1 MTRLYRLKNQ
11 VKYYNWGSPDWI
23 PRLLGKDN
31 PEKQPW
37 AELWMGVHAEGPSSL
52 EYEGACI
59 PLSMLIN
66 QNPRRY
72 LGENTEKVFGT
83 IPFLFKVLAAG
94 RPLSIQA
101 HPTQAQAQIGFERE
115 NAMGIPL
122 KAPNRN
128 YKDANHKPE
137 ILCALTPF
145 TAMCGFKKPAD
156 IDAGLTVF
164 AAGMPPVLVSA
175 LDILREPLQDP
186 DEGAALSSFLKALF
200 GLSFNVRSALSKFA
214 TCKKHDACNHVMQA
228 KAHEFIASFA
238 RLYPCDP
245 AIIAPLYLNVIE
257 LKPGEAVYLPSGVLH
272 AYIKGLGVELMAN
285 SDNVLRGGL
294 TSKHIAIDELLRILR
309 FSAFKPQI
317 LTPQGNTY
325 QTSSREFALSVL
337 SGNGQSR
344 ELPICGPAIVI
355 VTEGA
360 ANIDG
365 LALGQG
371 DSAFIPADVEAPL
384 AITGT
389 YTLYSATPNLSA

>member
-1 MTRLYRLKNQ
+1 MTRLHRLENQ
-11 VKYYNWGSPDWI
+11 VKHYDWGSPDWI

-37 AELWMGVHAEGPSSL
+37 AELWMGVHAEGPSAL
-52 EYEGACI
+52 EYEGTCI
-59 PLSMLIN
+59 PLSTLIN
-66 QNPRRY
+66 QNPRHY
-72 LGENTEKVFGT
+72 LGEDTEKAFGT

-94 RPLSIQA
+94 KPLSIQA
-101 HPTQAQAQIGFERE
+101 HPTQAQAQAGFERE

-145 TAMCGFKKPAD
+145 TAMCGFQKPVD
-156 IDAGLTVF
+156 IDAGLTAF
-164 AAGMPPVLVSA
+164 AAGAPPALVSA
-175 LDILREPLQDP
+175 LDRLHEPLRDP
-186 DEGAALSSFLKALF
+186 DEGAALSGFLKALF
-200 GLSFNVRSALSKFA
+200 GLSFNVRSALSEFVACQHA
-214 TCKKHDACNHVMQA
+214 TQA
-228 KAHEFIASFA
+228 KAYEFIASFA

-257 LKPGEAVYLPSGVLH
+257 LKPGEAVYLPAGVLH
-272 AYIKGLGVELMAN
+272 AYMEGLGVELMAN

-294 TSKHIAIDELLRILR
+294 TSKHIAIDELLRVLR

-317 LTPQGNTY
+317 LMPQGNTY
-325 QTSSREFALSVL
+325 QTPSREFALSVL
-337 SGNGQSR
+337 SGNGECR

-355 VTEGA
+355 ITEGA

-371 DSAFIPADVEAPL
+371 DSAFIPADAEAPL
-384 AITGT
+384 TITGT

>member
-1 MTRLYRLKNQ
+1 MTRLYRLENQ
-11 VKYYNWGSPDWI
+11 VKHYDWGSPDWI

-37 AELWMGVHAEGPSSL
+37 AELWMGVHAEGPSVL

-59 PLSMLIN
+59 PLSTLIN

-72 LGENTEKVFGT
+72 LSEDTEKAFGT
-83 IPFLFKVLAAG
+83 LPFLFKVLAAG
-94 RPLSIQA
+94 KPLSIQA
-101 HPTQAQAQIGFERE
+101 HPTQAQAQAGFKRE

-137 ILCALTPF
+137 ILCALTSF

-156 IDAGLTVF
+156 IDAGLMAF
-164 AAGMPPVLVSA
+164 AAEASLSLVSA
-175 LDILREPLQDP
+175 LETLHEPLQDP
-186 DEGAALSSFLKALF
+186 NEGTALSGFLKALF
-200 GLSFNVRSALSKFA
+200 GLSINARSALSEFA
-214 TCKKHDACNHVMQA
+214 GYRHATQT
-228 KAHEFIASFA
+228 KAYELIASFA

-257 LKPGEAVYLPSGVLH
+257 LKPGEAVYLPAGVLH
-272 AYIKGLGVELMAN
+272 AYIEGLGIELMAN

-294 TSKHIAIDELLRILR
+294 TSKHVAIDELLRVLR

-317 LTPQGNTY
+317 ITPQGNTY
-325 QTSSREFALSVL
+325 QTPGREFALSVL
-337 SGNGQSR
+337 NGNGECR
-344 ELPICGPAIVI
+344 ELPICGPTII
-355 VTEGA
+355 IITEGTA
-360 ANIDG
+360 EIDG
-365 LALGQG
+365 LTLGQG
-371 DSAFIPADVEAPL
+371 ESAFIPADVEAPL